1 MKPRSLGTA
10 AVVVGL
16 LFTTAPPASAALVT
30 ASASIVDRKC
40 TTSLSW
46 AGGEPQYTHIANVDS
61 RPRGTVVVC
70 YAVYKFSDVNKSYDW
85 YAAGLETKWHRS
97 AGSGSHDAEMGQYIS
112 SSKWAVDNDFGA
124 TRTYKSA
131 VSCDRPVNVGMS
143 AGVGILSFSA
153 STPIQACSGQTITR
167 GALRGLSA
175 GWYTPFVGN
184 TPYVETAFE
193 QKVTAGRPSY
203 TFSVEIPRYTY
214 ARDSAGIYRRTA
226 TTAWVTYKL

>member
-1 MKPRSLGTA
+1 MQHPEENRRPHHRCPEPGRPPTEELGQA
-10 AVVVGL
+10 GEQVAPEGDL
-16 LFTTAPPASAALVT
+16 LTQRGHDPPGDEV
-30 ASASIVDRKC
+30 
-40 TTSLSW
+40 
-46 AGGEPQYTHIANVDS
+46 
-61 RPRGTVVVC
+61 
-70 YAVYKFSDVNKSYDW
+70 
-85 YAAGLETKWHRS
+85 
-97 AGSGSHDAEMGQYIS
+97 
-112 SSKWAVDNDFGA
+112 
-124 TRTYKSA
+124 
-131 VSCDRPVNVGMS
+131 
-143 AGVGILSFSA
+143 
-153 STPIQACSGQTITR
+153 CSGQTITR